1 MRYNG
6 KLSHIRHFKTSQKTP
21 FLLFEDRGV
30 HFGGIVLGKHYAQ
43 LQRQGRLLR
52 SRITEGMVFLRRF
65 VGAPRQVGSV
75 VPSSPYLTRAVLDK
89 IDWSEVRN
97 VAELGAGTGVFT
109 RSIVR
114 RARPDA
120 QLLVFE
126 IDPDLQRMI
135 GSGHPGL
142 RLYGDAQELPA
153 ILEDLKI
160 DKLDCIVSSL
170 PFTVLPPTMTE
181 RILDAVQDTLA
192 PSGKFV
198 AYQYS
203 RIMKAHFESRFSE
216 LRTSFVPINVPPAFV
231 YECRG
236 DRRKK

>member
-1 MRYNG
+1 M
-6 KLSHIRHFKTSQKTP
+6 
-21 FLLFEDRGV
+21 
-30 HFGGIVLGKHYAQ
+30 GKHYAQ

-52 SRITEGMVFLRRF
+52 ARFTEGMVFLRRF

-135 GSGHPGL
+135 EGGHPGL

-160 DKLDCIVSSL
+160 DKLDGIVSSL

-192 PSGKFV
+192 PGGKFV

-203 RIMKAHFESRFSE
+203 RIMKPHFESRFAE